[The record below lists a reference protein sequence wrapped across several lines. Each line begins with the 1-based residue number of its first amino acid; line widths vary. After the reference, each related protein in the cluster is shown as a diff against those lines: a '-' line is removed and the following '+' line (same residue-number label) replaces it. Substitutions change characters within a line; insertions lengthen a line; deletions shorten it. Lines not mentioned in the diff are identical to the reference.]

1 MIMINTDKKD
11 EIVVE
16 EQGCGLDETCDMD
29 IEKVLSEEENIEAT
43 RKLRPHGP
51 GCAAE
56 GPVVNGFMNVVDL

>member
-1 MIMINTDKKD
+1 MNNNT
-11 EIVVE
+11 E
-16 EQGCGLDETCDMD
+16 EGELHF
-29 IEKVLSEEENIEAT
+29 IEAT

>member
-1 MIMINTDKKD
+1 MNAFNKKL
-11 EIVVE
+11 
-16 EQGCGLDETCDMD
+16 LDQFEFFD
-29 IEKVLSEEENIEAT
+29 IKNNINIEAT